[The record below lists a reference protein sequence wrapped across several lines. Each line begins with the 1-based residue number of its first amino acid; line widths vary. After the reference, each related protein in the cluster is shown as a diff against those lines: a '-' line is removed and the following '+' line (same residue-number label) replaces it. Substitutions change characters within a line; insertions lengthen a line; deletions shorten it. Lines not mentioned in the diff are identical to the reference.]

1 MQKISELDP
10 ADAVRAI
17 APLYTSLDFISAGA
31 APQDG
36 KKPKGPT
43 TARQA
48 LRPPWLLP
56 LLRPYVIRGKREK
69 EGPPDGLNRL
79 TCSID
84 MAGLYAA
91 ASLSMI
97 FSPPPPKSRCPA

>member
-1 MQKISELDP
+1 MWMSAALRKNTPRISSAERGAVAVNAVGMQKISELDP
-10 ADAVRAI
+10 AGAVRAI

-48 LRPPWLLP
+48 LRPPP
-56 LLRPYVIRGKREK
+56 ACYCFYVR
-69 EGPPDGLNRL
+69 
-79 TCSID
+79 T
-84 MAGLYAA
+84 
-91 ASLSMI
+91 
-97 FSPPPPKSRCPA
+97 